1 MSIEQV
7 LLSVAAAVIAMWLGV
22 LTFFGKRELRRL
34 DGKADRAE
42 VTNVLDRIDRVE
54 DKCDTIMKAT
64 TQTQVDIAR
73 LVGRLEG
80 RSQ

>member
-34 DGKADRAE
+34 DGKADREE

-73 LVGRLEG
+73 LVGRIEG